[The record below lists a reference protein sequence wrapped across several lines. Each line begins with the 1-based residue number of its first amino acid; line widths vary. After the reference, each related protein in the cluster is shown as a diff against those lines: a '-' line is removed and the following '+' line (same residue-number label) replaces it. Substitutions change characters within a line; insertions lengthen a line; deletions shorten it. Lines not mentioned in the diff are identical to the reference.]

1 MSAMTHLDAAFFIGW
16 LAAAIRLAG
25 PVLLAALGEIYAE
38 RAGVLNI
45 GLEGTILLGALSSYL
60 AAAYTGS
67 TLLGFFAGGAGGLL
81 VGVLLAALYL
91 RAHASQI
98 VVGIVFNILAAGLA
112 SWIYSLAI
120 GSTGTAATIPMFAAW
135 PVPLLSSLPFIGPVL
150 FTQPW
155 PLYLT
160 LALVFIAHFGL
171 FHTRFGLAL
180 RAVGENPKAAH
191 AAGLNVLKLR
201 TWGVLF
207 SCLGAGLA
215 GGYLVTA
222 QIGLFRDNVVS
233 GQGFIALAIVIFG
246 RWSPLKALLAAFIFG
261 AADALQLSLQVF
273 ESSLPPQVLLAL
285 PYLLTILAMSGVVG
299 RTLQPRALTQ
309 PYRKES

>member
-1 MSAMTHLDAAFFIGW
+1 MSAMTHLDTAFFIGW

-67 TLLGFFAGGAGGLL
+67 TLLGFIAGGMGGLL

-112 SWIYSLAI
+112 SWLYSLTI
-120 GSTGTAATIPMFAAW
+120 GTSGTAAIPMFAAW
-135 PVPLLSSLPFIGPVL
+135 PVPLLSSLPFIGPIL

-160 LALVFIAHFGL
+160 LALVFVAHFGL

-215 GGYLVTA
+215 GSYLVTA

-299 RTLQPRALTQ
+299 RTIQPRALTQ

>member
-98 VVGIVFNILAAGLA
+98 VIGIVFNILAAGLA

>member
-1 MSAMTHLDAAFFIGW
+1 MSAMTHLDTAFFIGW

-67 TLLGFFAGGAGGLL
+67 TLLGFFAGGMGGLL

-112 SWIYSLAI
+112 SWIYSLAM
-120 GSTGTAATIPMFAAW
+120 GSNGTAAIPMFAAW
-135 PVPLLSSLPFIGPVL
+135 PVPLLSSLPFIGPIL

-160 LALVFIAHFGL
+160 LALVFVAHFGL

-215 GGYLVTA
+215 GSYLVTA

-261 AADALQLSLQVF
+261 AADALQLSLQIF

-299 RTLQPRALTQ
+299 RTIQPRALTQ